1 VCDGVRVET
10 DSQRVHASPPLVRRL
25 LVQVVVPTGI
35 GVLTGGCVAGASH
48 LVEGLALRSLAE
60 LPGALPALPSLV
72 ALLLTLL
79 VVRHVTR
86 VARPATAEVYIL
98 AFHDARARIALRE
111 LPGRVLAAAAT
122 VAGGGSQGLE
132 SPSALIGAALGQSA
146 GDRLPRVTP
155 HELRTWMIAG
165 GSAGIAAVFSSP
177 GVGAM
182 YGIEV
187 PYRRDADLTRLVP
200 AAVAAG
206 AAYATRVALVGPSLL
221 VHFGGAPIVDA
232 TFALACL
239 LVALGCGVGARLFA
253 LATEALHALAH
264 RISPLVRAATGGV
277 VLAAL
282 AWSGHALTGSWIT
295 FGPGYVAADWLASGS
310 HALPL
315 LAIAMLVRTAGTLT
329 CVYGGGGGGVFTSLA
344 VTGVFVGEIVGHA
357 LGRTESNFLPLLGAA
372 CFLGN
377 GYRIPLAGILLVVET
392 TGDLLLTVVALA
404 AVGLGQ
410 VLMADDSVS
419 DAKHDARADAA
430 ADDAVAPADALV
442 SAAPPAD
449 DGENRD
455 RARR

>member
-1 VCDGVRVET
+1 MKVET
-10 DSQRVHASPPLVRRL
+10 DSQRVYATPPLVRRL
-25 LVQVVVPTGI
+25 LAQIVVPGVI
-35 GVLTGGCVAGASH
+35 GVATGACVAAASH

-60 LPGALPALPSLV
+60 LPGVLPALPSLA

-98 AFHDARARIALRE
+98 AFHDPRARIALRE
-111 LPGRVLAAAAT
+111 LPGRVLAAAVT

-132 SPSALIGAALGQSA
+132 SPSALIGAALGQVA

-155 HELRTWMIAG
+155 AELRTWTIAG
-165 GSAGIAAVFSSP
+165 GGAGIAAVFSSP
-177 GVGAM
+177 GVGMM

-187 PYRRDADLTRLVP
+187 PYRRDADATRLVP

-221 VHFGGAPIVDA
+221 VQFAGTPVVDA

-239 LVALGCGVGARLFA
+239 LVALGCGFGARLFA
-253 LATEALHALAH
+253 LATEALHGLAH
-264 RISPLVRAATGGV
+264 RITPALRAVTGGV

-295 FGPGYVAADWLASGS
+295 FGPGYVAADWLASGA

-315 LAIAMLVRTAGTLT
+315 LAVTMLVRTAGTLT

-344 VTGVFVGEIVGHA
+344 VTGVFVGEIVA
-357 LGRTESNFLPLLGAA
+357 AAVGRTESNFLPLLGAA

-377 GYRIPLAGILLVVET
+377 GYRIPLAGILLVVES
-392 TGDLLLTVVALA
+392 TGDLRLAVVALA

-410 VLMADDSVS
+410 VLMKDDSVS
-419 DAKHDARADAA
+419 DAKHDARADVLA
-430 ADDAVAPADALV
+430 
-442 SAAPPAD
+442 SAARPAD
-449 DGENRD
+449 DGDDGED
-455 RARR
+455 RARARR